1 MRYIDPAD
9 VELYLPDDWAEIV
22 RRANESVKKAV
33 VKAVKEA
40 SAKGKAGKDL
50 DEVAAKARAKAIS
63 ARSSVW
69 SEAGQYL
76 RGIMHGKCW
85 YCETLEI
92 RADMPVDH
100 FRPKNSVAEC
110 GASTPDTGGWRS
122 SGGTTGS
129 PVRSAT
135 VPVPAK
141 ARKGESRAH
150 FPLLDPK
157 TRAWTETDD
166 YLKEKPELIDPCNPD
181 DPNLLFFDEQGRTVA
196 NPATATGDARRR
208 VGPHV
213 RIYHLDHPRLK
224 RERKRIVIKIREQIR
239 AHRAHSTPGRS

>member
-1 MRYIDPAD
+1 M
-9 VELYLPDDWAEIV
+9 W
-22 RRANESVKKAV
+22 
-33 VKAVKEA
+33 
-40 SAKGKAGKDL
+40 GKHSGYWWLAFQWRNYRF
-50 DEVAAKARAKAIS
+50 ACTFCNSARA
-63 ARSSVW
+63 
-69 SEAGQYL
+69 SEGSK
-76 RGIMHGKCW
+76 GGKQ
-85 YCETLEI
+85 
-92 RADMPVDH
+92 
-100 FRPKNSVAEC
+100 
-110 GASTPDTGGWRS
+110 G
-122 SGGTTGS
+122 
-129 PVRSAT
+129 
-135 VPVPAK
+135 
-141 ARKGESRAH
+141 H

-239 AHRAHSTPGRS
+239 THRAHSTPGRS